1 MILRGAFSILLMSK
15 VVMDVQTESG
25 TKVSLNLLNQLTG
38 VYLSI
43 FWPTDRTYTDGVCN
57 RDGTMKVVSMKAHT
71 PEAKF
76 THRIVE

>member
-1 MILRGAFSILLMSK
+1 
-15 VVMDVQTESG
+15 MDGQTESG

-43 FWPTDRTYTDGVCN
+43 FWPTDRAYTDGVCN
-57 RDGTMKVVSMKAHT
+57 RDGTMKVISMKTHA
-71 PEAKF
+71 PEAEF